1 MMKALITGS
10 AGFVGQHLAEHLS
23 NEGDEV
29 FCSDLSTGGPNLLNS
44 SAVTALMSKM
54 QFDCVYH
61 LAGQADV
68 KASWEDPLTTF
79 RVNAE
84 GTLNVLQA
92 CQLSNV
98 KRVLCVSSAEV
109 YGSVQKSELPITEK
123 HEINPSNPYA
133 ASKSAAEILCT
144 QMNSQD
150 LQIMRARSFNHFGPG
165 QKENFVAAALTKRML
180 LAQHLGQSEIT
191 VGNLETIRDFTDVR
205 DVVRAYRLIVTKG
218 EGGSVYN
225 VCSGIGRKISE
236 LASTLLSKIDT
247 ELELKV
253 DPKLHRPSDTP
264 ALIGDYSKLHKQT
277 GWEPRIE
284 FEQTIEDTIES
295 TRVLMTQER

>member
-1 MMKALITGS
+1 MKALITGS
-10 AGFVGQHLAEHLS
+10 EGFVGQHLAEHLS

-29 FCSDLSTGGPNLLNS
+29 FCSDLSLGGPDLLDPVGMTDLLS
-44 SAVTALMSKM
+44 RI
-54 QFDCVYH
+54 QPDYVYH

-68 KASWEDPLTTF
+68 KASWEDPLMTF

-109 YGSVQKSELPITEK
+109 YGSVQESELPIAEK
-123 HEINPSNPYA
+123 HLINPSNPYA
-133 ASKSAAEILCT
+133 ASKSAAEILCK

-150 LQIMRARSFNHFGPG
+150 LQIMRARSFNHFGPR

-180 LAQHLGQSEIT
+180 LAQDLGQSEIT
-191 VGNLETIRDFTDVR
+191 VGNLETVRDFTDVR
-205 DVVRAYRLIVTKG
+205 DVVRAYRLILTKG
-218 EGGSVYN
+218 DGGNVYN

-236 LASTLLSKIDT
+236 LATTLLNKIDS
-247 ELELKV
+247 ELELKL

-264 ALIGDYSKLHKQT
+264 VLIGDYSKLHKQT
-277 GWEPRIE
+277 GWEPHIE
-284 FEQTIEDTIES
+284 FDQTIEDTIES
-295 TRVLMTQER
+295 TRALMTQER

>member
-1 MMKALITGS
+1 MKALITGS
-10 AGFVGQHLAEHLS
+10 AGFVGQHLVEHLS

-29 FCSDLSTGGPNLLNS
+29 FCSDLSLGGPDLLDPVG
-44 SAVTALMSKM
+44 VTDLMSKI
-54 QFDCVYH
+54 QPDYVYH

-68 KASWEDPLTTF
+68 KASWEDPLMTF

-109 YGSVQKSELPITEK
+109 YGSVQESELPITEK
-123 HEINPSNPYA
+123 HIINPSNPYA
-133 ASKSAAEILCT
+133 ASKSAAEILCK

-150 LQIMRARSFNHFGPG
+150 LQIMCARSFNHFGPG

-180 LAQHLGQSEIT
+180 LAQRLDQSEIT

-205 DVVRAYRLIVTKG
+205 DVVRAYRLILTKG
-218 EGGSVYN
+218 DGGNVYN

-236 LASTLLSKIDT
+236 LATTLLSKIDS
-247 ELELKV
+247 ELELKL

-264 ALIGDYSKLHKQT
+264 VLIGDYSKLHKQT
-277 GWEPRIE
+277 GWEPDIE
-284 FEQTIEDTIES
+284 FDQTIEDTIES
-295 TRVLMTQER
+295 TRALMTQER

>member
-1 MMKALITGS
+1 MKALITGS

-29 FCSDLSTGGPNLLNS
+29 FCSDLSLGGPNLLNP
-44 SAVTALMSKM
+44 VGINGLMSKVNP
-54 QFDCVYH
+54 DYVYH

-92 CQLSNV
+92 CRLSNV
-98 KRVLCVSSAEV
+98 KKVLCISSAEV

-123 HEINPSNPYA
+123 HIINPSNPYA
-133 ASKSAAEILCT
+133 ASKSAAEILCK

-150 LQIMRARSFNHFGPG
+150 LQIMCARSFNHFGPG

-180 LAQHLGQSEIT
+180 LAQRLDQSEIT

-205 DVVRAYRLIVTKG
+205 DVVRAYRLILTKG
-218 EGGSVYN
+218 DGGNVYN

-236 LASTLLSKIDT
+236 LATTLLSKIDS
-247 ELELKV
+247 ELELKL

-264 ALIGDYSKLHKQT
+264 VLIGDYSKLHKQT
-277 GWEPRIE
+277 GWEPDIE
-284 FEQTIEDTIES
+284 FDQTIEDTIES
-295 TRVLMTQER
+295 TRALMTQER

>member
-1 MMKALITGS
+1 MKALITGS
-10 AGFVGQHLAEHLS
+10 AGFVGQHLVEHLS

-29 FCSDLSTGGPNLLNS
+29 FCSDLSLGGPDLLDPVG
-44 SAVTALMSKM
+44 VTDLMSKI
-54 QFDCVYH
+54 QPDYVYH

-68 KASWEDPLTTF
+68 KASWEDPLMTF

-109 YGSVQKSELPITEK
+109 YGSVQKSELPITEN
-123 HEINPSNPYA
+123 HIINPSNPYA
-133 ASKSAAEILCT
+133 ASKSAAEILCK

-180 LAQHLGQSEIT
+180 LAQHLDQSEIT

-205 DVVRAYRLIVTKG
+205 DVVRAYRLILTKG
-218 EGGSVYN
+218 DGGNVYN

-236 LASTLLSKIDT
+236 LATTLLNKIDS
-247 ELELKV
+247 ELELKL

-264 ALIGDYSKLHKQT
+264 VLIGDYSKLHERT
-277 GWEPRIE
+277 GWEPLIE
-284 FEQTIEDTIES
+284 FDQTIEDTIES
-295 TRVLMTQER
+295 TRALMTRER

>member
-1 MMKALITGS
+1 MKALITGS

-29 FCSDLSTGGPNLLNS
+29 FCSDLSLGGPDLLDS
-44 SAVTALMSKM
+44 VGITGLMSKIRP
-54 QFDCVYH
+54 DYVYH

-98 KRVLCVSSAEV
+98 RRVLCVSSAEV

-123 HEINPSNPYA
+123 HIINPTNPYA
-133 ASKSAAEILCT
+133 ASKSAAEILCK
-144 QMNSQD
+144 QMNSKD
-150 LQIMRARSFNHFGPG
+150 LQIMLARSFNHFGPG

-180 LAQHLGQSEIT
+180 LAQHLDQSKIT

-205 DVVRAYRLIVTKG
+205 DVVRAYRLILTKG
-218 EGGSVYN
+218 EGGNVYN
-225 VCSGIGRKISE
+225 VCSGIGRKILD
-236 LASTLLSKIDT
+236 LATTLLSKIDS
-247 ELELKV
+247 ELELKL

-264 ALIGDYSKLHKQT
+264 VLIGDYSKLHKQT

-284 FEQTIEDTIES
+284 FDQTIEDTIES
-295 TRVLMTQER
+295 TRALMNQET

>member
-1 MMKALITGS
+1 MKALITGS
-10 AGFVGQHLAEHLS
+10 AGFVGQHLVEHLS

-29 FCSDLSTGGPNLLNS
+29 FCSDLSLGGPDLLDPVG
-44 SAVTALMSKM
+44 VTDLMSKI
-54 QFDCVYH
+54 QPDYVYH

-68 KASWEDPLTTF
+68 KASWEDPLMTF

-109 YGSVQKSELPITEK
+109 YGSVQESELPITEK
-123 HEINPSNPYA
+123 HVINPSNPYA
-133 ASKSAAEILCT
+133 ASKSAAEILCK

-150 LQIMRARSFNHFGPG
+150 LQIMCARSFNHFGPG

-180 LAQHLGQSEIT
+180 LAQRLGQSEIT

-205 DVVRAYRLIVTKG
+205 DVVRAYRLILTKG
-218 EGGSVYN
+218 DGGNVYN

-236 LASTLLSKIDT
+236 LATTLLNKIDS
-247 ELELKV
+247 ELELKL

-264 ALIGDYSKLHKQT
+264 VLIGDYSKLHKQT
-277 GWEPRIE
+277 GWEPHIE
-284 FEQTIEDTIES
+284 FDQTIEDTIES
-295 TRVLMTQER
+295 TRALMTQER

>member
-1 MMKALITGS
+1 MKALITGS

-29 FCSDLSTGGPNLLNS
+29 FCSDLSLGGPDLLNP
-44 SAVTALMSKM
+44 VGINGLMSKVNP
-54 QFDCVYH
+54 DYVYH

-68 KASWEDPLTTF
+68 KASWEDPLMTF

-109 YGSVQKSELPITEK
+109 YGSVQESELPITEK
-123 HEINPSNPYA
+123 HIINPSNPYA
-133 ASKSAAEILCT
+133 ASKSAAEILCK

-150 LQIMRARSFNHFGPG
+150 LQIMCARSFNHFGPG

-180 LAQHLGQSEIT
+180 LAQRLDQSEIT

-205 DVVRAYRLIVTKG
+205 DVVRAYRLILTKG
-218 EGGSVYN
+218 DGGNVYN

-236 LASTLLSKIDT
+236 LATTLLNKIDS
-247 ELELKV
+247 ELELKL

-264 ALIGDYSKLHKQT
+264 VLIGDYSKLHKQT
-277 GWEPRIE
+277 GWEPHIE
-284 FEQTIEDTIES
+284 FDQTIEDTIES
-295 TRVLMTQER
+295 TRALMTQER

>member
-1 MMKALITGS
+1 MKALITGS
-10 AGFVGQHLAEHLS
+10 AGFVGQHLVEHLS

-29 FCSDLSTGGPNLLNS
+29 FCSDLSLGGPDLLDP
-44 SAVTALMSKM
+44 VGITDLISKVNP
-54 QFDCVYH
+54 DYVYH

-92 CQLSNV
+92 CRLSNV
-98 KRVLCVSSAEV
+98 KKVLCISSAEV

-123 HEINPSNPYA
+123 HIINPSNPYA
-133 ASKSAAEILCT
+133 ASKSAAEILCK

-150 LQIMRARSFNHFGPG
+150 LQIMCARSFNHFGPG

-180 LAQHLGQSEIT
+180 LAQRLDQSEIT

-205 DVVRAYRLIVTKG
+205 DVVRAYRLILTKG
-218 EGGSVYN
+218 DGGNVYN

-236 LASTLLSKIDT
+236 LATTLLNKIDS
-247 ELELKV
+247 ELELKL

-264 ALIGDYSKLHKQT
+264 VLIGDYSKLHKQT
-277 GWEPRIE
+277 GWEPHIE
-284 FEQTIEDTIES
+284 FDQTIEDTIES
-295 TRVLMTQER
+295 TRALMTQER

>member
-1 MMKALITGS
+1 MKALITGS

-29 FCSDLSTGGPNLLNS
+29 FCSDLSLGGPDLLDS
-44 SAVTALMSKM
+44 VGITGLMSKIRP
-54 QFDCVYH
+54 DYVYH

-98 KRVLCVSSAEV
+98 RRVLCVSSAEV

-123 HEINPSNPYA
+123 HIINPSNPYA
-133 ASKSAAEILCT
+133 ASKSAAEILCK
-144 QMNSQD
+144 QMNSKD
-150 LQIMRARSFNHFGPG
+150 LQIMLARSFNHFGPG

-180 LAQHLGQSEIT
+180 LAQHLDQSKIT

-205 DVVRAYRLIVTKG
+205 DVVRAYRLILTKG
-218 EGGSVYN
+218 EGGNVYN
-225 VCSGIGRKISE
+225 VCSGIGRKILD
-236 LASTLLSKIDT
+236 LATTLLSKIDS
-247 ELELKV
+247 ELELKL

-264 ALIGDYSKLHKQT
+264 VLIGDYSKLHKQT

-284 FEQTIEDTIES
+284 FDQTIEDTIES
-295 TRVLMTQER
+295 TRALMNQET

>member
-1 MMKALITGS
+1 MKALITGS
-10 AGFVGQHLAEHLS
+10 AGFVGQHLVEHLS

-29 FCSDLSTGGPNLLNS
+29 FCSDLSLGGPDLLDPVG
-44 SAVTALMSKM
+44 VTDLMSKI
-54 QFDCVYH
+54 QPDYVYH

-68 KASWEDPLTTF
+68 KASWEDPLMTF

-109 YGSVQKSELPITEK
+109 YGSVQKSELPITEN
-123 HEINPSNPYA
+123 HIINPSNPYA
-133 ASKSAAEILCT
+133 ASKSAAEILCK

-180 LAQHLGQSEIT
+180 LAQHLDQSEIT

-205 DVVRAYRLIVTKG
+205 DVVRAYRLILTKG
-218 EGGSVYN
+218 DGGNVYN

-236 LASTLLSKIDT
+236 LATTLLNKIDS
-247 ELELKV
+247 ELELKL

-264 ALIGDYSKLHKQT
+264 ALIGDYSKLHKRT
-277 GWEPRIE
+277 GWEPHIE
-284 FEQTIEDTIES
+284 FDQTIEDTIES
-295 TRVLMTQER
+295 TRALMTLER

>member
-1 MMKALITGS
+1 MKALITGS

-29 FCSDLSTGGPNLLNS
+29 FCSDLSLGGPDLLNP
-44 SAVTALMSKM
+44 VGINGLMSKVNP
-54 QFDCVYH
+54 DYVYH

-92 CQLSNV
+92 CRLSNV
-98 KRVLCVSSAEV
+98 KKVLCISSAEV
-109 YGSVQKSELPITEK
+109 YGSVQESELPITEK
-123 HEINPSNPYA
+123 HIINPSNPYA
-133 ASKSAAEILCT
+133 ASKSAAEILCK

-150 LQIMRARSFNHFGPG
+150 LQIMCARSFNHFGPG

-180 LAQHLGQSEIT
+180 LAQRLDQSEIT

-205 DVVRAYRLIVTKG
+205 DVVRAYRLILTKG
-218 EGGSVYN
+218 DGGNVYN

-236 LASTLLSKIDT
+236 LATTLLNKIDS
-247 ELELKV
+247 ELELKL

-264 ALIGDYSKLHKQT
+264 VLIGDYSKLHKQT
-277 GWEPRIE
+277 GWEPHIE
-284 FEQTIEDTIES
+284 FDQTIEDTIES
-295 TRVLMTQER
+295 TRALMTQER

>member
-1 MMKALITGS
+1 MKALITGS

-29 FCSDLSTGGPNLLNS
+29 FCSDLSLGGPDLLDP
-44 SAVTALMSKM
+44 VGITDLISKVNP
-54 QFDCVYH
+54 DYVYH

-79 RVNAE
+79 RINAE

-92 CQLSNV
+92 CRLSNV
-98 KRVLCVSSAEV
+98 KKVLCISSAEV

-123 HEINPSNPYA
+123 HIINPSNPYA
-133 ASKSAAEILCT
+133 ASKSAAEILCK

-205 DVVRAYRLIVTKG
+205 DVVRAYRLILTMG
-218 EGGSVYN
+218 DGGNVYN

-236 LASTLLSKIDT
+236 LATTLLSKIDS
-247 ELELKV
+247 ELELKL

-264 ALIGDYSKLHKQT
+264 VLIGDYSKLHKQT
-277 GWEPRIE
+277 GWEPHIE
-284 FEQTIEDTIES
+284 FDQTIEDTIES
-295 TRVLMTQER
+295 TRTLMTQER